1 MWLTL
6 KKLGVPETTVQPFH
20 NGMEARICIERE
32 LLEEIKVE
40 NGLRQG
46 LLYGAGA
53 LQSVHLCN
61 DGALDGPDRWV

>member
-20 NGMEARICIERE
+20 NGMEARICI
-32 LLEEIKVE
+32 
-40 NGLRQG
+40 GLRQG